1 MVQSISK
8 IDWLAVAK
16 HAFDGAD
23 VELLS
28 GESDAAA
35 FLVSQTKGN
44 PTVLKAVHA
53 SEPKF
58 SSLHFQ
64 WDVLSFFRDSPDFPG
79 PQPLSRLML
88 GDEIEAIELS
98 YLPGHHPRFESD
110 DDFRIIG
117 VTIARLHVLSK
128 GKTLAGASSWDLARI
143 APHFENPVLHRLMT
157 KKQRLIAH
165 EALDWFGPRFQA
177 QIDEGHWTG
186 LVHSDSHR
194 HNVVIDNG
202 RGSLIDFG
210 ECGFGH
216 LFWDVGVAAADSAI
230 DCPERGEACR
240 ANLIDGYLS
249 ILPQAAEP
257 LRRELAMFEAM
268 RSLEVMTWPVSDWS
282 SERSEEDED
291 EAIENIELSCEHLEM
306 LLRGD

>member
-1 MVQSISK
+1 MQNIAA
-8 IDWLAVAK
+8 IDWLAAAK
-16 HAFDGAD
+16 SAFGGAD
-23 VELLS
+23 VALLS
-28 GESDAAA
+28 SEPDAAA
-35 FLVSQTKGN
+35 IRVSPAKGD
-44 PTVLKAVHA
+44 PTVVKAVRA
-53 SEPKF
+53 SEPKL

-64 WDVLSFFRDSPDFPG
+64 WEALSMFRDAPDFPG
-79 PQPLSRLML
+79 PRPLSRLAL
-88 GDEIEAIELS
+88 GDEIAAIALS

-110 DDFRIIG
+110 DDFRILG

-143 APHFENPVLHRLMT
+143 APHFENPILQRLMT
-157 KKQRLIAH
+157 AKQRLIAH
-165 EALDWFGPRFQA
+165 EALDRFGPRFQA
-177 QIDEGHWTG
+177 HIDEGHWTG

-194 HNVVIDNG
+194 HNVVINNG

-210 ECGFGH
+210 ECGFGP

-230 DCPERGEACR
+230 DSPERGEACR

-257 LRRELAMFEAM
+257 LRSELPVFEAM

-282 SERSEEDED
+282 SARAEEDQED
-291 EAIENIELSCEHLEM
+291 AIENIELSCEHLER